1 MKAIGTTFPVHLVDP
16 GAGNEGIRAAEFR
29 LDHASRKDETLHFGP
44 HSTLT
49 LHQHSAEW
57 RFE

>member
-1 MKAIGTTFPVHLVDP
+1 VDP

-29 LDHASRKDETLHFGP
+29 LDRAPQKEETLRFGP

-49 LHQHSAEW
+49 LHQRSAEW